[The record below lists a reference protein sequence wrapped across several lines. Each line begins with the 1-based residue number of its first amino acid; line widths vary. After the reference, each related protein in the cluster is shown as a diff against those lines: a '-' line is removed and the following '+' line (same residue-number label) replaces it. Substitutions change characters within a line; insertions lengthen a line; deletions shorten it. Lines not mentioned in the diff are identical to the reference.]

1 MATDILPSCFLQLLE
16 IQIFSPA
23 CKVKLHSDERDKEQQ
38 IYVKQ
43 L

>member
-1 MATDILPSCFLQLLE
+1 ME

-23 CKVKLHSDERDKEQQ
+23 CKIKLHSDECDKEQQ